1 MIEIWTVLL
10 PILIADMVNPV
21 LFAFMVFAAGTRRP
35 IVNSSAI
42 LVGHALAYFSVGIFM
57 ALGLQRITD
66 RLMNPHTMD
75 YVIGLL
81 IGILLL
87 WFTFK
92 PGKKEEKSK
101 ASADDDLSPSKR
113 WGQARSSTLWD
124 SPSPCRISRRSIRS

>member
-1 MIEIWTVLL
+1 MIEIWTVLI
-10 PILIADMVNPV
+10 PILIADALTPV

-42 LVGHALAYFSVGIFM
+42 LLGHTLAYFSVGIVM

-81 IGILLL
+81 VGILLL

-92 PGKKEEKSK
+92 PGKKEAK
-101 ASADDDLSPSKR
+101 
-113 WGQARSSTLWD
+113 ARSVLSTI
-124 SPSPCRISRRSIRS
+124 SPP